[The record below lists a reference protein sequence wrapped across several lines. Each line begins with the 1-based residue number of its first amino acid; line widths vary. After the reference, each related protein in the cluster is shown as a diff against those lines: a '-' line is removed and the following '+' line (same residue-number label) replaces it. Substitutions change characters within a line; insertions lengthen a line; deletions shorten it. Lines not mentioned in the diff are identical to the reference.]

1 MKPKNQLSS
10 SQTAVIYARYSS
22 YRQDERSIEGQL
34 EDCMR
39 YAEANGLKVVGEYI
53 DRAKSGTEA
62 EHRDEFQR
70 MIKDSEKNI
79 FQIVLVYK
87 LDRFAR
93 NRFDSATYKAKLKK
107 HGVRVVSVTE
117 AISEEP
123 EGVILESMLEGL
135 AEYYSKNLAQN
146 VTRGMRVARE
156 HGNFTGGTIPYGYRV
171 ENQKL
176 VPDDYESRIVR
187 RVYEEYAEGT
197 PLKEIVNKL
206 NENGYKSRCGKKLTV
221 NSFYYTLRNE
231 KYTGRYEL
239 DGEEFNDVYPPLVS
253 TELFDAVQNRI
264 GINKLYKKPPTE
276 KASYQLQSKVF
287 CGKCGSPL
295 IGECG
300 RSRSGDVHHYYTCS
314 KRKKYHDCDKKNE
327 KKDFLEWYV
336 VEQTVEYVL
345 TPERIDYL
353 ATKLREKFDKEFSGG
368 EITKLEKICGRLE
381 CEIEKCLD
389 ALIENTGNEKIVPRL
404 QERFDKLTAQKSDV
418 EDDIAKL
425 KILSKKSFTVE
436 QYKSWLKMFANGD
449 PIDIEFR
456 RKIIETFVNSVY
468 VFDDKIVIYYNIK
481 GGKQV
486 SYMEMCDDLEE
497 VEEIESPEVF
507 ECDSKW
513 WTIPSSIRTLTIL
526 TDRLFLLQVKRTDG

>member
-62 EHRDEFQR
+62 EHREEFQR

-107 HGVRVVSVTE
+107 HGVRVVSATE

-197 PLKEIVNKL
+197 PLKDIVNKL

-526 TDRLFLLQVKRTDG
+526 TDHLFLLQVKRTDG

>member
-1 MKPKNQLSS
+1 MKLKKPPHAV
-10 SQTAVIYARYSS
+10 QTAVIYARYSS

-34 EDCMR
+34 EDCTR

-107 HGVRVVSVTE
+107 HGVRVVSATE

-171 ENQKL
+171 QDHKL
-176 VPDDYESRIVR
+176 VPDEIESLVVKKVFAWYSEGVTMVEIIR
-187 RVYEEYAEGT
+187 RVNAA
-197 PLKEIVNKL
+197 
-206 NENGYKSRCGKKLTV
+206 GYKPRKNREFSI
-221 NSFYYTLRNE
+221 NSFYRMLRNR
-231 KYTGRYEL
+231 RYL
-239 DGEEFNDVYPPLVS
+239 GEYSLHGIEYPDIYPPLIDE
-253 TELFDAVQNRI
+253 TTFNEVQKRI
-264 GINKLYKKPPTE
+264 KINKTYKKPSTDE
-276 KASYQLQSKVF
+276 TCYRLQGKVF
-287 CGKCGSPL
+287 CGMCGAPMV
-295 IGECG
+295 GECG
-300 RSRSGDVHHYYTCS
+300 RGKTGTVYHYYTCADR
-314 KRKKYHDCDKKNE
+314 KRKHSCKKKNE

-336 VEQTVEYVL
+336 AEQTVEYIL
-345 TPERIDYL
+345 TPERIDYI
-353 ATKLREKFDKEFSGG
+353 AEKLRERYEKEFSNR
-368 EITKLEKICGRLE
+368 ELENLEKIKRQIE
-381 CEIEKCLD
+381 SDIEKCVD
-389 ALIENTGNEKIVPRL
+389 ALIENTGNERIIPRL
-404 QERFDKLTAQKSDV
+404 QERFDKLSAQKDDV
-418 EDDIAKL
+418 EIDIEKMR
-425 KILSKKSFTVE
+425 ILSRKSFTID
-436 QYKSWLKMFANGD
+436 QYKEWLKKFTNGD
-449 PIDIEFR
+449 PTDPEFQQKVIDA
-456 RKIIETFVNSVY
+456 FVNSVY

-497 VEEIESPEVF
+497 LESAEVF
-507 ECDSKW
+507 DSDLQSF
-513 WTIPSSIRTLTIL
+513 TTTSSIRTLTIL
-526 TDRLFLLQVKRTDG
+526 TDRLFLLRVKRTDG

>member
-1 MKPKNQLSS
+1 M
-10 SQTAVIYARYSS
+10 
-22 YRQDERSIEGQL
+22 
-34 EDCMR
+34 
-39 YAEANGLKVVGEYI
+39 
-53 DRAKSGTEA
+53 
-62 EHRDEFQR
+62 
-70 MIKDSEKNI
+70 
-79 FQIVLVYK
+79 
-87 LDRFAR
+87 
-93 NRFDSATYKAKLKK
+93 
-107 HGVRVVSVTE
+107 
-117 AISEEP
+117 
-123 EGVILESMLEGL
+123 
-135 AEYYSKNLAQN
+135 
-146 VTRGMRVARE
+146 
-156 HGNFTGGTIPYGYRV
+156 
-171 ENQKL
+171 
-176 VPDDYESRIVR
+176 
-187 RVYEEYAEGT
+187 
-197 PLKEIVNKL
+197 NKL
-206 NENGYKSRCGKKLTV
+206 TESGYKSRCGKKLTV

-239 DGEEFNDVYPPLVS
+239 DGEEFNDIYPPLVS
-253 TELFDAVQNRI
+253 KELFDAVQNRI

-276 KASYQLQSKVF
+276 KASYQLQSKAF

-368 EITKLEKICGRLE
+368 EITKLEKIRGRLE

-468 VFDDKIVIYYNIK
+468 VFDDKIIIYYNIK

-513 WTIPSSIRTLTIL
+513 WTI
-526 TDRLFLLQVKRTDG
+526 

>member
-1 MKPKNQLSS
+1 MKLKKPPHTA
-10 SQTAVIYARYSS
+10 QTAVIYARYSS

-34 EDCMR
+34 EDCTR

-62 EHRDEFQR
+62 EHREEFQR
-70 MIKDSEKNI
+70 MIKDSEKNV

-107 HGVRVVSVTE
+107 HGVRVVSATE

-253 TELFDAVQNRI
+253 KELFDAVQNRI

-287 CGKCGSPL
+287 CGKCGSPM

-368 EITKLEKICGRLE
+368 EITKLEKIRGRLE

-486 SYMEMCDDLEE
+486 SYMEMCDDLEDL
-497 VEEIESPEVF
+497 EEIESPEVF

-513 WTIPSSIRTLTIL
+513 WTI
-526 TDRLFLLQVKRTDG
+526 